1 MRTYP
6 IKGAHGELV
15 HALGVRVV
23 SGEIEPMEILNV
35 DQIGLE
41 FGVSRTVVREALKV
55 LAGKGLVESVK
66 KLGTYA
72 TTESAW
78 NWLDPDVIRW
88 TFENSPNYSLLDDL
102 GEVRSILEPIA
113 TKLAAS
119 RRTEEDISDLGDA
132 ILEMAQAAREES
144 LDPELFTRSD
154 LAFHSAIYK
163 STKNQFLLSFS
174 IVMQTGLLIRDQ
186 LVHTSAN
193 VRTDAVKK
201 HRQVFE
207 AIVAGEPEVA
217 EARMRELL
225 VDAAADAS
233 SAKKSKSQLPKRKKQ

>member
-1 MRTYP
+1 
-6 IKGAHGELV
+6 
-15 HALGVRVV
+15 
-23 SGEIEPMEILNV
+23 
-35 DQIGLE
+35 
-41 FGVSRTVVREALKV
+41 
-55 LAGKGLVESVK
+55 
-66 KLGTYA
+66 
-72 TTESAW
+72 
-78 NWLDPDVIRW
+78 
-88 TFENSPNYSLLDDL
+88 
-102 GEVRSILEPIA
+102 
-113 TKLAAS
+113 
-119 RRTEEDISDLGDA
+119 
-132 ILEMAQAAREES
+132 MAQAAREES

-207 AIVAGEPEVA
+207 AIVAREPEVA